1 MLNWIGISYV
11 AILTVSVKGLISILP
26 LMNSDVFIFNK
37 EKEQTQHLRLT
48 KYEQQ
53 NNMNTIKVH

>member
-26 LMNSDVFIFNK
+26 LMNSDVSIFNK